1 MCPCSYVIDSVLVF
15 YPGSGTASTCRKLTL
30 VALHILV
37 VHLTSYLMEEKDMS
51 EGVPSTAVLDVA
63 EFLTAPAKGPAGQV
77 ISSLTLM
84 LVDSVGLIYAL
95 WSC

>member
-15 YPGSGTASTCRKLTL
+15 YPGTASTFRKL
-30 VALHILV
+30 ALHILV
-37 VHLTSYLMEEKDMS
+37 VYLTSYLMEEKDMS
-51 EGVPSTAVLDVA
+51 EDVPSTAVLDVA